1 MWCKLQPVT
10 ITEEG
15 IINYKNAICT
25 KYRLNDKQKKW
36 MIKLERQKNLEKKK
50 QQAGKREKKDKNKRG
65 GAETYKGINATD
77 LQASSSEGTRLLAE
91 GGATPNQKSS
101 SWPCR
106 TPTLSPR
113 FATVF

>member
-1 MWCKLQPVT
+1 MGDQVRKAK
-10 ITEEG
+10 EF
-15 IINYKNAICT
+15 
-25 KYRLNDKQKKW
+25 R
-36 MIKLERQKNLEKKK
+36 KK
-50 QQAGKREKKDKNKRG
+50 QPTGKRKKKDKNERG

-91 GGATPNQKSS
+91 GGGTPNQKSF

-113 FATVF
+113 SATVFQYAP